1 MKSKQPSHT
10 VSKLGRVNKRPFLI
24 VAFAGGIGAA
34 RFLEG
39 LIRVVPQEQITV
51 IGNVGDDIE
60 FYGLHISPDLD
71 IVTYTLAGVVDQQK
85 GWGFQN
91 DTFHAQNTL
100 RRYGINSWFNLGDK
114 DLATHIYRTQQLQKG
129 RVLSEVT
136 QDIAERLGL
145 RIKLI
150 PATDDRLQ
158 TYVIANGREMHFQE
172 YMVKRQ
178 TKPKVTKII
187 FRGSKS
193 AKPTRRVLKSIA
205 EASGIIICPSN
216 PIVSIG
222 AILAVGGIR
231 AALAKTKA
239 KIVGI
244 SPIIGGKTVKGPADK
259 LLKAIN
265 VQTTAV
271 GVAELYRGFLDTLV
285 IDQVDEQ
292 LRTSIAALGIK
303 PVVTNTLMRTLSDK
317 TRLARVVLSQLKR

>member
-1 MKSKQPSHT
+1 
-10 VSKLGRVNKRPFLI
+10 LI

-303 PVVTNTLMRTLSDK
+303 PVVTNTLMRTVSDK

>member
-1 MKSKQPSHT
+1 M
-10 VSKLGRVNKRPFLI
+10 I

-71 IVTYTLAGVVDQQK
+71 IVAYTLAGLVDKHK
-85 GWGFQN
+85 GWGFEH
-91 DTFHAQNTL
+91 DTFQVQNTL
-100 RRYGINSWFNLGDK
+100 RRFGIKPWFNLGDK
-114 DLATHIYRTQQLQKG
+114 DLATHIYRTQQLQNG
-129 RVLSEVT
+129 RALSDVT
-136 QDIAERLGL
+136 QDIVEQLGL
-145 RIKLI
+145 RIKLM
-150 PATDDRLQ
+150 PATDDCLQ
-158 TYVIANGREMHFQE
+158 TYVIANGKEMHFQE

-178 TKPKVTKII
+178 TKPKVSKII

-193 AKPTRRVLKSIA
+193 AKPTQRVLKSIA
-205 EASGIIICPSN
+205 DASGIIICPSN

-222 AILAVGGIR
+222 AILAVNGIKN
-231 AALAKTKA
+231 ALAKTKA
-239 KIVGI
+239 KIVGV

-265 VQTTAV
+265 VQTSAV
-271 GVAELYRGFLDTLV
+271 GVAELYRGFLDTFV
-285 IDQVDEQ
+285 IDRIDEQ
-292 LRTSIAALGIK
+292 LEANIAALGIK

-317 TRLARVVLSQLKR
+317 TRLARVVVSQLKR